1 MEERD
6 KKTELL
12 VGLFLLIGLLLMGLL
27 VLQFSSVRELF
38 KGTYALTLTLPDGT
52 GMKDG
57 TPVMLGGSKIGKVN
71 AKPTLNPEFT
81 GVIIS
86 LEIYQKVQIPDD
98 AKFSIG
104 TAGLLGD
111 AFIEIKPSG
120 KPASKYKEPNSIV
133 KGEPAS
139 GLGALQDTAR
149 QVGNKVDV
157 AIEDLQGAVKDLRS
171 SLKKLNDG
179 VLSDESTKNLKE
191 TFKHLNAFV
200 TRLDEKTFTD
210 QTSNDL
216 KEAVASFK
224 SAAKTLDD
232 SVKKMEPAF
241 GKVEGVISKADRVMS
256 SAESAVKSF
265 DKTAANLGEVT
276 KDIRNGGG
284 LFPAMLRDEKL
295 KAEFQSLITN
305 MRQHGILFYRDDTG
319 KVKRGRE
326 EPTSGRAPYTGQ
338 KR

>member
-1 MEERD
+1 MQDRD

-38 KGTYALTLTLPDGT
+38 KGTYTLTVTLPDGT
-52 GMKDG
+52 GMKEG
-57 TPVMLGGSKIGKVN
+57 TPVMLGGSKIGKVSD
-71 AKPTLNPEFT
+71 KPALNPEFT
-81 GVIIS
+81 GVIIP

-98 AKFSIG
+98 AKFRIG

-111 AFIEIKPSG
+111 KFIEIKPSG
-120 KPASKYKEPNSIV
+120 KPATKYKEPNSVI
-133 KGEPAS
+133 KGEPANS
-139 GLGALQDTAR
+139 LEDTAK
-149 QVGNKVDV
+149 QVGDKVDL
-157 AIEDLQGAVKDLRS
+157 AIKDVQASLVDLRT
-171 SLKKLNDG
+171 SLKKINDG
-179 VLSDESTKNLKE
+179 VLSDESTKDLKE

-224 SAAKTLDD
+224 SAAKILDD

-241 GKVEGVISKADRVMS
+241 GKVEGVINKADRVMT

-319 KVKRGRE
+319 KVKRSRE